1 MFGNMRIAVR
11 LSMAFS
17 LLIIMLLI
25 LGALGWFGVE
35 KLHSDLVEATGQVP
49 ANIRKTYDAM
59 LSIGEAKASFQVAMI
74 KANSNFA
81 YGLPSGADKE
91 LQNLHEINAKILPYY
106 AYLKIH
112 VTGQGGAEAL
122 ARADGAYEQYRTAAK
137 NYLSTIAAIPVN
149 TQDTAQRLEKANAYY
164 KKVVVSAERSMDQAN
179 VSLLDNEAD
188 TLRAIKQSNEKSV
201 ALVTELILAIALLAI
216 LFAVLIAW
224 GMTRSI
230 TRPLA
235 EAVGVAEGVAEGD
248 LSMSVVS
255 RTHDETGRLMAALGT
270 MVERLT
276 QTIGEVRGAA
286 DNLSSAS
293 EQVSATSQS
302 LSQSASEQAASVE
315 ETSATLEEAA
325 ASIKQNAENA
335 RVTDDIATGAA
346 KEARMGGEAVA
357 GTVQAM
363 KNIAEKIGIIDDI
376 AYQTNM
382 LALNAA
388 IEAARAGEHGKG
400 FAVVAAEVRKLAERS
415 QVAAQEIG
423 TLAGNSVR
431 VAEQAGSALTA
442 LVPAIGKTSDLVQEI
457 SAASNEQ
464 AASIDQINLAVG
476 QLNQVTQQNASA
488 SEELAATAEE
498 MSGQAEQLQQ
508 LMATFRLRA
517 PGSAVPV
524 QAGARK
530 SAAAAVAPF
539 KGRGQDMLPV
549 SADSHDFV
557 RF

>member
-1 MFGNMRIAVR
+1 MFGNMRIGLRLGVSYAVV
-11 LSMAFS
+11 
-17 LLIIMLLI
+17 IMLLI
-25 LGALGWFGVE
+25 LIAVTALMQMQKIKVTTGTLTTVVWPNLQHAGSLRVAILEMAGDCRDALLAQTPAQRAQSQQDIQKLQSRSQDLLTTLHKDVQHRKARLVVESIQRHMESYNSALSTCLQEMNAIAAGAVGGEASVAVITQFQQQVIPREERLRAEIEHLNGVISGKLGIVE
-35 KLHSDLVEATGQVP
+35 RQNNTNYVIAR
-49 ANIRKTYDAM
+49 N
-59 LSIGEAKASFQVAMI
+59 LSIGIGVAAMLV
-74 KANSNFA
+74 A
-81 YGLPSGADKE
+81 
-91 LQNLHEINAKILPYY
+91 
-106 AYLKIH
+106 
-112 VTGQGGAEAL
+112 
-122 ARADGAYEQYRTAAK
+122 
-137 NYLSTIAAIPVN
+137 
-149 TQDTAQRLEKANAYY
+149 
-164 KKVVVSAERSMDQAN
+164 
-179 VSLLDNEAD
+179 
-188 TLRAIKQSNEKSV
+188 TLMGV
-201 ALVTELILAIALLAI
+201 FL
-216 LFAVLIAW
+216 
-224 GMTRSI
+224 TRSI
-230 TRPLA
+230 TRPLN
-235 EAVGVAEGVAEGD
+235 EAVRTAEGVAEGD

-335 RVTDDIATGAA
+335 RVTDDIAIGAA

-423 TLAGNSVR
+423 TLASNSVR

-530 SAAAAVAPF
+530 HVAAAVAPF

>member
-1 MFGNMRIAVR
+1 
-11 LSMAFS
+11 
-17 LLIIMLLI
+17 
-25 LGALGWFGVE
+25 
-35 KLHSDLVEATGQVP
+35 
-49 ANIRKTYDAM
+49 
-59 LSIGEAKASFQVAMI
+59 
-74 KANSNFA
+74 
-81 YGLPSGADKE
+81 
-91 LQNLHEINAKILPYY
+91 
-106 AYLKIH
+106 
-112 VTGQGGAEAL
+112 
-122 ARADGAYEQYRTAAK
+122 RT
-137 NYLSTIAAIPVN
+137 
-149 TQDTAQRLEKANAYY
+149 R
-164 KKVVVSAERSMDQAN
+164 
-179 VSLLDNEAD
+179 
-188 TLRAIKQSNEKSV
+188 
-201 ALVTELILAIALLAI
+201 
-216 LFAVLIAW
+216 
-224 GMTRSI
+224 
-230 TRPLA
+230 
-235 EAVGVAEGVAEGD
+235 
-248 LSMSVVS
+248 
-255 RTHDETGRLMAALGT
+255 DETGRLMAAMAT

-276 QTIGEVRGAA
+276 QTIGEVRSAA

-293 EQVSATSQS
+293 EEVSATSQS

-346 KEARMGGEAVA
+346 KEARMGGEAVTA
-357 GTVQAM
+357 TVQAM
-363 KNIAEKIGIIDDI
+363 KNIADKIGIIDDI

-423 TLAGNSVR
+423 ALASSSVQ

-457 SAASNEQ
+457 NAASNEQ
-464 AASIDQINLAVG
+464 AAGIDQINLAVG

-508 LMATFRLRA
+508 LMATFRLRTKGG
-517 PGSAVPV
+517 GS
-524 QAGARK
+524 
-530 SAAAAVAPF
+530 SAKASAHKGAAAVAHLQ
-539 KGRGQDMLPV
+539 GRGQDVAPV

>member
-1 MFGNMRIAVR
+1 MFGNMRIGLRLGVSYAVV
-11 LSMAFS
+11 
-17 LLIIMLLI
+17 IMLLI
-25 LGALGWFGVE
+25 LIAVTALTQMQKIKATTGTLTTVVWPNLQHAGSLRVAILEMAGDGRDVLLAQTPAQRAQSQQDIQKLQSRSQYLLTTLHKDVQHKKARLVVESIQRHMESYNSALNTCLQSMNAVAAGAVGEGARVAVITQFQQQVIPREERLRAEIDHLNGVISGKLGIVE
-35 KLHSDLVEATGQVP
+35 RQNNTNYVIAR
-49 ANIRKTYDAM
+49 N
-59 LSIGEAKASFQVAMI
+59 LSIGIGVAAMLV
-74 KANSNFA
+74 A
-81 YGLPSGADKE
+81 
-91 LQNLHEINAKILPYY
+91 
-106 AYLKIH
+106 
-112 VTGQGGAEAL
+112 
-122 ARADGAYEQYRTAAK
+122 
-137 NYLSTIAAIPVN
+137 
-149 TQDTAQRLEKANAYY
+149 
-164 KKVVVSAERSMDQAN
+164 
-179 VSLLDNEAD
+179 
-188 TLRAIKQSNEKSV
+188 TLMGV
-201 ALVTELILAIALLAI
+201 FL
-216 LFAVLIAW
+216 
-224 GMTRSI
+224 TRSI
-230 TRPLA
+230 TRPLN
-235 EAVGVAEGVAEGD
+235 EAVRTAEGVAGGD

-255 RTHDETGRLMAALGT
+255 RTRDETGRLMAALGT

-423 TLAGNSVR
+423 TLASNSVR

-517 PGSAVPV
+517 PGSAAPV